1 MKTMGIIWKIAFKN
15 LKRRPVRTG
24 CMIFF
29 VFMLSASLFF
39 SSMLVGS
46 MEGTLQKTTDRMGAD
61 LIVVPKEFEKS
72 MADSLFLGELCSFS
86 FDRSWVDDI
95 ISIEGIRDATPQLYL
110 ESLAADCCSAATQLI
125 AFDPETDYIVT
136 PWLEKD
142 NLPAPGKNQMY
153 LGSSITPSEP
163 GKIKFFGVEYEVLG
177 QLERTGTSYDTCA
190 FMTWDT
196 AQEIMGC
203 EKWVQSFGEPKGEA
217 EDLISSIMIRVEDGT
232 DAKAV
237 ARKINFQLDGAP
249 VAAYTTNGIFNGVME
264 SVAGMTGYCTVLMAL
279 ILVLVTTALV
289 TVFTITMNERTEEFG
304 ILASLGVSSRR
315 LGGIVLTE
323 GSIIGLAGGLLGAG
337 TSAACLLMFAV
348 PIQVKLH
355 IPKLLT
361 SVRELAA
368 AAAFCILLS
377 LAVSLASSLY
387 SAWKVSRT
395 NLDGLIKG
403 EEL

>member
-1 MKTMGIIWKIAFKN
+1 M
-15 LKRRPVRTG
+15 
-24 CMIFF
+24 
-29 VFMLSASLFF
+29 
-39 SSMLVGS
+39 
-46 MEGTLQKTTDRMGAD
+46 
-61 LIVVPKEFEKS
+61 
-72 MADSLFLGELCSFS
+72 
-86 FDRSWVDDI
+86 DDI
-95 ISIEGIRDATPQLYL
+95 VSIEGIRDATPQLYL

-125 AFDPETDYIVT
+125 AFEPETDYIVT

-217 EDLISSIMIRVEDGT
+217 EDLVSSIMIRVEDGT

-279 ILVLVTTALV
+279 ILVLVATALV

-315 LGGIVLTE
+315 LGGIVPYRGQHHWTCGRTS
-323 GSIIGLAGGLLGAG
+323 GSRDFRRLSSDVRSSHPGKAPYPEASYLGAG
-337 TSAACLLMFAV
+337 AGCCCGLLYPAF
-348 PIQVKLH
+348 PGC
-355 IPKLLT
+355 IPGFLFVFSMEGEPDKSGWT
-361 SVRELAA
+361 DQGGGIIK
-368 AAAFCILLS
+368 CC
-377 LAVSLASSLY
+377 
-387 SAWKVSRT
+387 WKQK
-395 NLDGLIKG
+395 I
-403 EEL
+403 